1 MINSELNEELLN
13 KEKKIYKY
21 YKCMMLSNFLC
32 CGLFITGLIFMNI
45 KCGSFDDI
53 PMNDLPFY
61 CPNKSYLESGSGS

>member
-32 CGLFITGLIFMNI
+32 YLIFYVV
-45 KCGSFDDI
+45 GYS
-53 PMNDLPFY
+53 
-61 CPNKSYLESGSGS
+61 LED